1 MRNEDPKDAKLR
13 EYQAEIERLR
23 ALILRRKAAA
33 GERQPRPRRERPRA
47 RDAPGDG
54 AGSDDG
60 DARSLHSEHLI
71 AESHIEAE
79 RRQTEE
85 LEGQIRKLEERLVQG
100 GAGGGKELIN
110 NLNRSQ
116 LELERRHHE
125 IAERKKREVEMQQK
139 IEVEEETTAIVTN
152 TFATLQQEVDHKT
165 QRCGEGRAAGGG
177 GAGARR
183 ARALE
188 CGWPAG

>member
-1 MRNEDPKDAKLR
+1 MFA
-13 EYQAEIERLR
+13 I
-23 ALILRRKAAA
+23 RRPPFAAA
-33 GERQPRPRRERPRA
+33 
-47 RDAPGDG
+47 
-54 AGSDDG
+54 SDDSA
-60 DARSLHSEHLI
+60 DASSLESEHLI
-71 AESHIEAE
+71 AESSIEAE

-165 QRCGEGRAAGGG
+165 QR
-177 GAGARR
+177 
-183 ARALE
+183 
-188 CGWPAG
+188 